1 MIKKLITIGLL
12 LASLSGA
19 AWADGNSPKEPAKKT
34 VKTMLDYKDELGMTD
49 DQVKE
54 VSDALK
60 SFQVTITEQ
69 RTALQTEEKEFKELL
84 AANAPLSDIK
94 AKLRQISDTRFNLRY
109 ADVLTSRRVS
119 DALKPEQMK
128 KWREIQAKVRAQAK
142 AQAQGAKK

>member
-1 MIKKLITIGLL
+1 MIKRIMSIALILL
-12 LASLSGA
+12 SLSGA

-60 SFQVTITEQ
+60 SFQVTINEQ
-69 RTALQTEEKEFKELL
+69 RSALQTEEKEFKELL

-142 AQAQGAKK
+142 AQAQATKK